1 MISYDVALAQFE
13 IFILILMRMASFIY
27 VAPFFNTANTPRRT
41 KVAIAFFLT
50 VLVYSMNTDI
60 VIEYDGVFEY
70 VAIVLKEVVV
80 GLILGAMTSFC
91 VQIIMFAGK
100 IIDLDTGL
108 AMAQIFDP
116 TTQMQVGIFG
126 NFYYYILL
134 LLLMISGMHHYLIAA
149 IFETY
154 KVIPIG
160 KMTFS
165 PSIYETVIGFM
176 SDYLI
181 IGFRIALPVFAATL
195 ILNVILAILARVA
208 PQMNMF
214 VVGMQFK
221 IFVGIFAIM
230 LTVVLMPMVSTF
242 IESEIKSIMAKLV
255 RGMSP

>member
-160 KMTFS
+160 KMTIS
-165 PSIYETVIGFM
+165 PSIYETIVGFM